1 MSEYT
6 LPVPKA
12 APAAA
17 SAKKVAL
24 TDATTVYELY
34 RVRFRGRERE
44 GDGGQGRGENGR
56 VGGRARQPVRQCA
69 QCRPI
74 LKRPIEARASLAGRV
89 PAVFA
94 C

>member
-44 GDGGQGRGENGR
+44 GEGGQGRE
-56 VGGRARQPVRQCA
+56 GGRGRGREMEGKGGGRMGGSAGERVSLSDNARNAAP
-69 QCRPI
+69 
-74 LKRPIEARASLAGRV
+74 
-89 PAVFA
+89 F
-94 C
+94 